1 MSPIAKQD
9 RSRKRIE
16 TILATAEDILLNK
29 GIEEITI
36 ANISELSGLKRTS
49 TYKFFPNPDDIKVA
63 LISKYMN
70 GCSNSFSTKS
80 KGRFFAEKKSL
91 LRSPYQRDR
100 DRIIHSTAFRRLK
113 HKTQVFVNTTGDHY
127 RTRITHSLEVSQI
140 ARTLAKYFSL
150 NEDLCETLSLAHDL
164 GHTPFGHAGEIA
176 LNDCMEL
183 FGGFDH
189 NIQTVRVVTLLEN
202 KYYNFRGLN
211 LSIETLD
218 GLIKH
223 NGPVIDLN
231 KFNNILGKNFFKNKI
246 NFDKY
251 SSLEAQ
257 IAAIS
262 DDVAY
267 NSHDLEDGLN
277 ANLFNI
283 NDLKE
288 IPMLSEV
295 IKKYV
300 KKRNNNKKELI
311 IRQIVREIINIM
323 VKDIIVN
330 TKKNLELNKINST
343 NDVYNSNIKIVSFSK
358 NMGIFDKSIKKFLKK
373 NMYYSKSVLKKTNK
387 GKKIIEL
394 LFKKIRQNPK
404 KYIKKENFNNLSIE
418 RNVCDFIAGMTDR
431 FAINIFNKIK

>member
-1 MSPIAKQD
+1 MQKNSSV
-9 RSRKRIE
+9 RYSR
-16 TILATAEDILLNK
+16 
-29 GIEEITI
+29 
-36 ANISELSGLKRTS
+36 LS
-49 TYKFFPNPDDIKVA
+49 V
-63 LISKYMN
+63 
-70 GCSNSFSTKS
+70 STKS

-140 ARTLAKYFSL
+140 ARTLAKYFGL

>member
-1 MSPIAKQD
+1 MQKNSSV
-9 RSRKRIE
+9 RYSR
-16 TILATAEDILLNK
+16 
-29 GIEEITI
+29 
-36 ANISELSGLKRTS
+36 LSVT
-49 TYKFFPNPDDIKVA
+49 
-63 LISKYMN
+63 
-70 GCSNSFSTKS
+70 TKS
-80 KGRFFAEKKSL
+80 KGRLFAEKKSL

-295 IKKYV
+295 IKKHV

-330 TKKNLELNKINST
+330 TKKNLKLNKINST

-404 KYIKKENFNNLSIE
+404 KYIKKENFNNPSIE

>member
-1 MSPIAKQD
+1 MQKNSSV
-9 RSRKRIE
+9 RYSR
-16 TILATAEDILLNK
+16 
-29 GIEEITI
+29 
-36 ANISELSGLKRTS
+36 LS
-49 TYKFFPNPDDIKVA
+49 V
-63 LISKYMN
+63 
-70 GCSNSFSTKS
+70 STKS
-80 KGRFFAEKKSL
+80 KGRLFAEKKSL

-295 IKKYV
+295 IKKHV
-300 KKRNNNKKELI
+300 KKRNNKKKELI

-330 TKKNLELNKINST
+330 TKKNLKLNKINST

-404 KYIKKENFNNLSIE
+404 KYIKKENFNNPSIE